1 MGATSSKNKIEGR
14 SVGLHKSSFRTTA
27 SNHRR
32 GSSVGTRVSGATVFG
47 SDADLGGRNFTIHNS
62 SQSKSSLMAEGQQDF
77 SQEME
82 EGKAYQTDHSDQTDT
97 EHGVNKPGHLRH
109 ATMSFRTEKK
119 LDELEEQTP
128 GSLRTLPI
136 SLLDGTM
143 WALRYSLETDKFRH
157 GMIRLKRSQGLEKD
171 GAFSMFVLHDG
182 LLNGV
187 MMPVSDDGL
196 IQEEVGHWKAEDQLA
211 DYLYEGGGLQRSK
224 HLVIRRRVYFSNS
237 AETHEA
243 LLAQNVSSMAHTLA
257 FIDATYQFRRGWYH
271 HNREQLVEASAL
283 LYQAL
288 HLHSDTDKFDKD
300 MCVAD
305 CIPPICVR
313 ISPDL
318 LQDLLQSVHAMWR
331 GGINKLTDIQC
342 EQVFCQQ
349 LSKWNPW
356 YGSIIFSV
364 SECEKVGIRKYLTAT
379 QDGVYILTRDETD
392 HLSSIVMERK
402 APWASIK
409 DWQLDTVGETISITT
424 SAPEAKNNGPRGST
438 WQYGVKP
445 GNGVSIV
452 DQLIEYSCHSK
463 KGGKDGEK

>member
-1 MGATSSKNKIEGR
+1 MGATSSKNKIKGR
-14 SVGLHKSSFRTTA
+14 SGGLHKSSFRTTA
-27 SNHRR
+27 SNQRR
-32 GSSVGTRVSGATVFG
+32 GSSVGTRVSGATIFG
-47 SDADLGGRNFTIHNS
+47 SEADIDGRNFTIHNS
-62 SQSKSSLMAEGQQDF
+62 IQSKSSLMAEGQDF

-82 EGKAYQTDHSDQTDT
+82 EGKAYNTDT
-97 EHGVNKPGHLRH
+97 EHGLVNERGHMRL

-157 GMIRLKRSQGLEKD
+157 GMIRLKRSQDLEND

-182 LLNGV
+182 LLNGA

-196 IQEEVGHWKAEDQLA
+196 IQEEVGNWKAEDQLA
-211 DYLYEGGGLQRSK
+211 DYLFEGGGLRRSK

-271 HNREQLVEASAL
+271 HNREQLIEASAL

-313 ISPDL
+313 TSSDL

-331 GGINKLTDIQC
+331 GGINKLTDIRC

-356 YGSIIFSV
+356 YGSIIFSI
-364 SECEKVGIRKYLTAT
+364 SECEKIGIRKYLTAT

-409 DWQLDTVGETISITT
+409 DWQLDTLNETISITT

-452 DQLIEYSCHSK
+452 DQLIEYSCYAK
-463 KGGKDGEK
+463 KDEKK

>member
-1 MGATSSKNKIEGR
+1 MGATSSKNKIKGR
-14 SVGLHKSSFRTTA
+14 SGGLHKSSFRTTA
-27 SNHRR
+27 SNQRR
-32 GSSVGTRVSGATVFG
+32 GSSVGTRVSGATIFG
-47 SDADLGGRNFTIHNS
+47 SEADIDGRNFTIHNS
-62 SQSKSSLMAEGQQDF
+62 IQSKSSLMAEGQDF

-82 EGKAYQTDHSDQTDT
+82 EGKAYNTDT
-97 EHGVNKPGHLRH
+97 EHGLVNERGHMRL

-157 GMIRLKRSQGLEKD
+157 GMIRLKRSQGLEND

-182 LLNGV
+182 LLNGA

-196 IQEEVGHWKAEDQLA
+196 IQEEVGNWKAEDQLA
-211 DYLYEGGGLQRSK
+211 DYLFEGGGLRRSK

-271 HNREQLVEASAL
+271 HNREQLIEASAL

-313 ISPDL
+313 TSSDL

-356 YGSIIFSV
+356 YGSIIFSI
-364 SECEKVGIRKYLTAT
+364 SECEKIGIRKYLTAT

-409 DWQLDTVGETISITT
+409 DWQLDTLNETISITT

-452 DQLIEYSCHSK
+452 DQLIEYSCYAK
-463 KGGKDGEK
+463 KDEKK